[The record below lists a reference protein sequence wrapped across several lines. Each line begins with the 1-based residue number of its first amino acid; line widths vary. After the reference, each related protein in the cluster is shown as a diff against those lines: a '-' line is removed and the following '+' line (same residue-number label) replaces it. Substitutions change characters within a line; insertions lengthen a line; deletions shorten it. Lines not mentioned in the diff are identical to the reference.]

1 MAENQEGRRR
11 AAADRDAGRKGKT
24 HRVAPADK
32 AEEATGSRGG
42 RTAGLAAAADLNATF
57 AFAHV
62 LRSDGMVEPARL
74 TNELQISKQE
84 LATAAGLS
92 RDAVS
97 KTARLKAPAT
107 QGRLR
112 DFIEII
118 ARVLPWAGS
127 VPHAFAWYRAQPLP
141 SFGDQTAEDLVKA
154 GRAEAVKAYLSRLAV
169 GGYA

>member
-1 MAENQEGRRR
+1 MMAEHQEGRRR
-11 AAADRDAGRKGKT
+11 AGADRDAGRKGKT
-24 HRVAPADK
+24 HSAAPSDR
-32 AEEATGSRGG
+32 AEA
-42 RTAGLAAAADLNATF
+42 AGLAAAADPNAAF

-62 LRSDGMVEPARL
+62 LGSDGMVEPGRL
-74 TNELQISKQE
+74 TNELRISRQE

>member
-11 AAADRDAGRKGKT
+11 AAADRDAGRKGRT
-24 HRVAPADK
+24 HT
-32 AEEATGSRGG
+32 ATGSRG
-42 RTAGLAAAADLNATF
+42 RTADLAAAADLNAAF

-62 LRSDGMVEPARL
+62 LGSDGMVEPARL
-74 TNELQISKQE
+74 TNELRISKQE

>member
-24 HRVAPADK
+24 HT
-32 AEEATGSRGG
+32 ATGSRG
-42 RTAGLAAAADLNATF
+42 RTADLAAAADLNAAF

-62 LRSDGMVEPARL
+62 LGSDGMVEPARL
-74 TNELQISKQE
+74 TNELRISKQE

-127 VPHAFAWYRAQPLP
+127 VPHAFAWYRAQPLA

>member
-1 MAENQEGRRR
+1 MAENQEDRRR
-11 AAADRDAGRKGKT
+11 AEADRDSGRKGRT
-24 HRVAPADK
+24 HSVAQVDK
-32 AEEATGSRGG
+32 AKEATRSRAG
-42 RTAGLAAAADLNATF
+42 RTAGLAAAADPNAAF

-62 LRSDGMVEPARL
+62 LGSDGMVEPARL
-74 TNELQISKQE
+74 TNELRISRQE